1 MWYCTFQGC
10 QSQAQLFKTSQMC
23 KRKTAKNV
31 ELDWGLHICLDNLY
45 LINFGFVSRQIWTLD
60 LNKKTGHAQ
69 HLLLWKIVLWCVT
82 NSALFPVYRA
92 WVESL
97 GMRLSQLPATLE
109 RKCIPHNTGLTWS
122 TILMST
128 MPLMMDFVAPANV
141 VLSSASVTCSEY
153 RLSCYLYQA
162 NDLEAMGQYNKQL

>member
-23 KRKTAKNV
+23 KRKNSKKCRTGLRLAYLLRPFVPYQFWLCFKTN
-31 ELDWGLHICLDNLY
+31 LDTGLE
-45 LINFGFVSRQIWTLD
+45 Q
-60 LNKKTGHAQ
+60 KTGHAQ

-82 NSALFPVYRA
+82 NPALFPVYRA

-97 GMRLSQLPATLE
+97 GTRLSQLPATLE

-141 VLSSASVTCSEY
+141 VLSSASVTCSVY